1 MGLEP
6 LSTER
11 LYYTDSYLTEFTARI
26 TGCTGNRVYLDRTA
40 FYPESGGQPHDLGA
54 ISGVPAVRI
63 EEDDRGIA
71 HILAQPVGG
80 VEVRCTVDWPRRFD
94 HMQQHTGQHLLSAV
108 LVDLFG
114 AQTVGFHMSADYST
128 IDVSASAL
136 SPAQIAAA
144 EERANALVFENRLV
158 TVSFEEPS
166 TDLGLRKPSER
177 EGVLRIIT
185 IERYDRSACGGTHV
199 RSTGEIGPVLIRKV
213 DRAHSA
219 TRIEFLCGARAVR
232 RARADFDALSRIAR
246 TLSAPF
252 DETPAL
258 VAAQTEAF
266 AAAEK
271 NARKLA
277 VELARMRGRELYA
290 AAAPGP
296 SGLRRHD
303 LRIAKGALD
312 DEVRALAQG
321 FTANPKAVFVAA
333 VEEPPAV
340 MLAVSAD
347 AGIHAGNVVK
357 ASVTANGGRGGGS
370 ASAAQ
375 GSVPTREA
383 LAAVLAALP

>member
-1 MGLEP
+1 MGLGP

-11 LYYTDSYLTEFTARI
+11 LYFTDPYLTEFTARV
-26 TGCTGNRVYLDRTA
+26 TGCSGDSFYLDRTA
-40 FYPESGGQPHDLGA
+40 FYPESGGQPHDLGT
-54 ISGVPAVRI
+54 INGVPVVRI

-71 HILAQPVGG
+71 HILAEPVHSA
-80 VEVRCTVDWPRRFD
+80 EVRGIVDWARRFD

-108 LVDLFG
+108 LVDLYH

-136 SPAQIAAA
+136 GSAQIAAA
-144 EERANALVFENRLV
+144 EERANALVFENRPV

-166 TDLGLRKPSER
+166 ADLGLRKPSER

-185 IERYDRSACGGTHV
+185 IEGYDRSACGGTHV
-199 RSTGEIGPVLIRKV
+199 RSTGEIGPILIRKV

-219 TRIEFLCGARAVR
+219 TRIEFLCGGRAVR
-232 RARADFDALSRIAR
+232 RARADFEALSRIAR
-246 TLSAPF
+246 TLSAPL

-277 VELARMRGRELYA
+277 VELARMRGRDLYA
-290 AAAPGP
+290 AAAPDP
-296 SGLRRHD
+296 AGLRRHE

-321 FTANPKAVFVAA
+321 FTANPKAVFVAV
-333 VEEPPAV
+333 VEDPPAI
-340 MLAVSAD
+340 MLAVSPD

-357 ASVTANGGRGGGS
+357 AAVTANGGRGGGS
-370 ASAAQ
+370 ANAAQ
-375 GSVPTREA
+375 GSVPSREA